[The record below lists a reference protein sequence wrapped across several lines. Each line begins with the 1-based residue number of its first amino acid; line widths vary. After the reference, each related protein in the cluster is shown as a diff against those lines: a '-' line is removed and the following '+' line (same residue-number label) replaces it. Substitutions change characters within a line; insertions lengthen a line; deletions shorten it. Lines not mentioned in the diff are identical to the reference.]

1 MQLCAFLDFI
11 PSLHLRVSSSSS
23 HLCLIITNPTLF
35 LNAYYKAERLHIL
48 IAIQMYVPVVV
59 NLRGN
64 GQEQRSQSGFTQKKY
79 SLNDDVSYTPDVP
92 LSPLQDSPPCKTPA
106 FP

>member
-11 PSLHLRVSSSSS
+11 PSLHLRVSSS

-48 IAIQMYVPVVV
+48 ITIQMYVPIVV

-64 GQEQRSQSGFTQKKY
+64 GQEQRSQSRFTQKKY
-79 SLNDDVSYTPDVP
+79 SLNDDVSYTPDARLFP
-92 LSPLQDSPPCKTPA
+92 LHDSPPCKTPV